1 MAGRLKLFSHEWGQ
15 ITSDRYILDAINHY
29 MIEFSDIPLGT
40 VDISDAYYSIPV
52 DESQQ
57 KYLKFLFNGKLLK
70 FTCLPQGLSCA
81 PRCFTKVMK
90 PVLATLRKRGYLNV
104 GYIDDI
110 YVQGDTYEEWLNNIN
125 DTVALLSRLGFIIH
139 PEKSTRKPV
148 QRIQFLGFTLD
159 SVRMIVVP
167 IQDKK
172 AKLKSAWTALLQK
185 AAVTTQELAQLIGTM
200 VSNFPAIEYG
210 PLHYR
215 NLERDKTSAL
225 TKNQGNY
232 LGILEL
238 STICAIDIN

>member
-1 MAGRLKLFSHEWGQ
+1 MLSENTTKVAGRLKLFSHEWGQ

-172 AKLKSAWTALLQK
+172 AKLKSA
-185 AAVTTQELAQLIGTM
+185 
-200 VSNFPAIEYG
+200 
-210 PLHYR
+210 
-215 NLERDKTSAL
+215 
-225 TKNQGNY
+225 
-232 LGILEL
+232 
-238 STICAIDIN
+238 